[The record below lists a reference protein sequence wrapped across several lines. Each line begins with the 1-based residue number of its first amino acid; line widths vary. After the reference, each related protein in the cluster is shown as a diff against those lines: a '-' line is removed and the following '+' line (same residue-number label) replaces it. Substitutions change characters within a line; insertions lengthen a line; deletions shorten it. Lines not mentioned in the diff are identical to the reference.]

1 MAVNLSPV
9 GGAAA
14 QFFNNDGVP
23 LAGGKIATYLAGT
36 TTPAA
41 TYTTSAGS
49 IAHSNPIILD
59 SSGRVPTGEIWVT
72 NNTSYKFILYDL
84 NDVLIGSYDN
94 LVGINDVNAANV
106 TYTPNANSLF
116 TATTVAGALDQVS
129 NKQSGSSYVGFL
141 ADGTN
146 AIATNLQTK
155 LREYV
160 SVFDFMTPAQI
171 ADVQA
176 RTYTLDTIN
185 AIDAAIAASP
195 DVYFPPGGYLI
206 SRAIALTGNTTN
218 GRHLYGSQ
226 NFNTVIKRT
235 TTNSQVINTRTV
247 TCVMYVGGLDHI
259 IENFY
264 VVGVTGSVDGVVID
278 CARTTISDVWSDNS
292 RRAFYAFQPYICI
305 FDRLI
310 AKNAS
315 ETAFDF
321 ATAGVFGK
329 TSLAFTN
336 CGIENCGNGFLMADV
351 VYSSMTACFADY
363 VNRPM
368 PGNPYGV
375 GYGSRASSYGV
386 YSFNKCDITL
396 NGCGVENSS
405 GNGIISLGADGG
417 NSVVVNSMTAFLV
430 DSTYVPTTE
439 WATYPNWAVGPIQT
453 GNNPNSLQING
464 GRWNWQNTV
473 VPVSYP
479 TKPVASLVA
488 FNFDA
493 SGYPGRKNIM
503 VNVAGTLIPDDNT
516 FPFAGNGN
524 YFEFCRSSFNTQP
537 KFQFKLSGTGTV
549 ITIPIVSQGTSTQRH
564 VIKILGVN
572 DASNNINPYG
582 TEASIDFASFTAL
595 YNVSYWNSKNVT
607 SVAASG
613 MNLQITLTSALV
625 NPIIWVE
632 VLSTDPKLISLNNI
646 TIA

>member
-14 QFFNNDGVP
+14 QFFTNTGAV
-23 LAGGKIATYLAGT
+23 LTGGKLYTYAAGT
-36 TTPAA
+36 TTPAT
-41 TYTTSAGS
+41 TYTTSAGNV
-49 IAHSNPIILD
+49 AHTNPIVLD
-59 SSGRVPTGEIWVT
+59 AAGRVSGSGEIWLT
-72 NNTSYKFILYDL
+72 IGTAYKFVLKDS
-84 NDVLIGSYDN
+84 NDVLIGTYDN
-94 LVGINDVNAANV
+94 IPSQITTNASSV
-106 TYTPNANSLF
+106 IYTPAGAGAV
-116 TATTVAGALDQVS
+116 TTTVQ
-129 NKQSGSSYVGFL
+129 N
-141 ADGTN
+141 
-146 AIATNLQTK
+146 K
-155 LREYV
+155 LRQYV
-160 SVFDFMTPAQI
+160 SVFDFMTAAQI

-176 RTYTLDTIN
+176 RTFLIDTID

-195 DVYFPPGGYLI
+195 DVYFPPGGYLV

-226 NFNTVIKRT
+226 NFNTFIKRT

-259 IENFY
+259 IENLY
-264 VVGVTGSVDGVVID
+264 ILGVTGSVDGMVID
-278 CARTTISDVWSDNS
+278 CARTTISNVWTEFT
-292 RRAFYAFQPYICI
+292 RRGFYAFQPYICI

-336 CGIENCGNGFLMADV
+336 CGIENCGNGFLLADV

-405 GNGIISLGADGG
+405 GNGVISLGADGG

-430 DSTYVPTTE
+430 DSTYVPTE

-549 ITIPIVSQGTSTQRH
+549 ITIPIVSQGISTQRH

-572 DASNNINPYG
+572 DASNNVNPYG

-595 YNVSYWNSKNVT
+595 YNISYWNSKNVA
-607 SVAASG
+607 SVTGSV

>member
-1 MAVNLSPV
+1 MTALSIQPTYPIFTDIDGQPLENGYIFIGTANLDPQTNPINV
-9 GGAAA
+9 YWDAALTISA
-14 QFFNNDGVP
+14 PQP
-23 LAGGKIATYLAGT
+23 IRTLAGYPSRNG
-36 TTPAA
+36 TPARLYVNSDYSIRVQNRNGSMVYSAPSA
-41 TYTTSAGS
+41 TERYSNVVVSAN
-49 IAHSNPIILD
+49 AQDVFYDP
-59 SSGRVPTGEIWVT
+59 PFTGAVQT
-72 NNTSYKFILYDL
+72 N
-84 NDVLIGSYDN
+84 VEE
-94 LVGINDVNAANV
+94 
-106 TYTPNANSLF
+106 
-116 TATTVAGALDQVS
+116 
-129 NKQSGSSYVGFL
+129 
-141 ADGTN
+141 
-146 AIATNLQTK
+146 K
-155 LREYV
+155 LSESV

-176 RTYTLDTIN
+176 RTYTLDTIG
-185 AIDAAIAASP
+185 AIEAAIAASP
-195 DVYFPPGGYLI
+195 AVYFPPGGYLV
-206 SRAIALTGNTTN
+206 SRAIALTGNTIN

-259 IENFY
+259 IENLY
-264 VVGVTGSVDGVVID
+264 ILGVTGSVDGMVID
-278 CARTTISDVWSDNS
+278 CARTTISNVWTEFT
-292 RRAFYAFQPYICI
+292 RRGFYAFQPYICI

-336 CGIENCGNGFLMADV
+336 CGIENCGNGFLLADV

-375 GYGSRASSYGV
+375 GYGSRASRYGV

-405 GNGIISLGADGG
+405 GNGIISLGDDGG

-430 DSTYVPTTE
+430 DSTYVPTE

-453 GNNPNSLQING
+453 GNGPNSLQVNG

-473 VPVSYP
+473 VPISYP

-493 SGYPGRKNIM
+493 GGYPGRNNIM
-503 VNVAGTLIPDDNT
+503 VNVAGTLIPDNNT

-549 ITIPIVSQGTSTQRH
+549 ITIPIVAQGNGEQRH
-564 VIKILGVN
+564 VLTLLGVTDQAGFAAARGTEATIN
-572 DASNNINPYG
+572 FASLNSLLNIGYWNSNNI
-582 TEASIDFASFTAL
+582 
-595 YNVSYWNSKNVT
+595 T
-607 SVAASG
+607 SVTASG
-613 MNLQITLTSALV
+613 MNLQITLTASLV
-625 NPIIWVE
+625 DPIIWIE
-632 VLSTDPKLISLNNI
+632 VLSTDPKLITLNNI

>member
-14 QFFNNDGVP
+14 QFFTNTGAV
-23 LAGGKIATYLAGT
+23 LTGGKLYTYAAGT
-36 TTPAA
+36 TTPAT
-41 TYTTSAGS
+41 TYTTSAGNV
-49 IAHSNPIILD
+49 AHTNPIVLD
-59 SSGRVPTGEIWVT
+59 AAGRVSGSGEIWLT
-72 NNTSYKFILYDL
+72 IGTAYKFVLKDS
-84 NDVLIGSYDN
+84 NDVLIGTYDN
-94 LVGINDVNAANV
+94 IPSQITTNASSV
-106 TYTPNANSLF
+106 IYTPAGAGAV
-116 TATTVAGALDQVS
+116 TTTVQ
-129 NKQSGSSYVGFL
+129 N
-141 ADGTN
+141 
-146 AIATNLQTK
+146 K

-160 SVFDFMTPAQI
+160 SVFDFMTAAQI

-176 RTYTLDTIN
+176 RTFLIDTID

-195 DVYFPPGGYLI
+195 EVYFPPGGYLV
-206 SRAIALTGNTTN
+206 SRAIALTGNSTN

-235 TTNSQVINTRTV
+235 TTNSQVIGGRTV
-247 TCVMYVGGLDHI
+247 TCVMFVGGLDHI

-264 VVGVTGSVDGVVID
+264 LIGVTGSVDGMVVD
-278 CARTTISDVWSDNS
+278 CARTTISNVWSDNS
-292 RRAFYAFQPYICI
+292 RRGFYAFQPYICI

-336 CGIENCGNGFLMADV
+336 CGIENCGNGFLLADV
-351 VYSSMTACFADY
+351 VYSSMTCCFADY

-405 GNGIISLGADGG
+405 GNGVISLGADGG

-430 DSTYVPTTE
+430 DSTYVPTE

-453 GNNPNSLQING
+453 GNAPNSLQVNG

-493 SGYPGRKNIM
+493 GGYPGRKNIM

-549 ITIPIVSQGTSTQRH
+549 ITIPIVSQGTSSQRH

-572 DASNNINPYG
+572 DASNNNNPYG
-582 TEASIDFASFTAL
+582 TEASIDFASLTAL
-595 YNVSYWNSKNVT
+595 YNISYWNSKNVA
-607 SVAASG
+607 SVTGSV